1 MLERNQSLSESVAI
15 QDPDYLQT
23 FGSGLAQRLR
33 LKASAASRPRSS
45 ERVAQTLATG
55 AWCFVS
61 VTACGLGFP
70 RPHWRRW
77 LW

>member
-1 MLERNQSLSESVAI
+1 VLERNQSLSVNLTI
-15 QDPDYLQT
+15 QDPDSLQT
-23 FGSGLAQRLR
+23 FGSGSAQRLR

-45 ERVAQTLATG
+45 ERVAQTLTTG

-77 LW
+77 LR